1 MYKQIK
7 NTFLLNLSNLYTIN
21 KMKEFILQ
29 KPLTTVGIIVILG
42 ILLDAFLIPGIGELI
57 GSSLFGL
64 IGLALTINKNTF
76 VKITG
81 YVLVAIQLM
90 AYGGMYLSA

>member
-1 MYKQIK
+1 
-7 NTFLLNLSNLYTIN
+7 
-21 KMKEFILQ
+21 MKEFILQ

-42 ILLDAFLIPGIGELI
+42 VILDAFLIQGIGEQI

-64 IGLALTINKNTF
+64 IGLALTIKKNTF

-81 YVLVAIQLM
+81 YVLVAMQLM
-90 AYGGMYLSA
+90 AYFGMYLSA